1 MRRFQRRSGPKVC
14 LRLLVGLAAM
24 QLSGCLVVDQRS
36 NVPQE
41 VTPGSRIAQVVGY
54 PYDIRVWGDTQM
66 PFPPKRLKEFQE
78 QRLRAAK
85 ADPSLNPGEI
95 NALTLSGGGS
105 SGAFGAGIL
114 SGWSKT
120 GTRPKFDVV
129 TGISTGALIAPFAFL
144 GPDYDDELTEAFT
157 TVSDDDIFKFTGLR
171 GVLRTASVTSNE
183 PLRKMLGK
191 YITEEVVNKVAI
203 EYSKGR
209 RLLIGTTN
217 LDADRPVIW
226 NMGGIAASGRPD
238 RVQLFREVI
247 IASTSIPGVF
257 PPIYFDVSGDGRKYH
272 EMHVDGGVT
281 TEVFL
286 MPAGMSLKGSG
297 VKARPRLY
305 VIRNGRTLP
314 EYSVTEASLPA
325 IAGKAIGS
333 LIDTQAVG
341 DLYRLYAIA
350 QRDGIDYN
358 VVDIPATFTVKSES
372 VFDNK
377 FMRALYKVG
386 YDMGAAGVKWQK
398 LPPGFSH

>member
-1 MRRFQRRSGPKVC
+1 MSNDRPGSTLVVPARW
-14 LRLLVGLAAM
+14 LLLGVAVT
-24 QLSGCLVVDQRS
+24 QLSGCLVVDPRT
-36 NVPQE
+36 NVPQ
-41 VTPGSRIAQVVGY
+41 VASYTTMAQVAGY
-54 PYDIRVWGDTQM
+54 SSDIRIWGDNQIKL
-66 PFPPKRLKEFQE
+66 PPD
-78 QRLRAAK
+78 RLRLLQQQRMKAAK
-85 ADPSLNPGEI
+85 SDPFINPHEI

-144 GPDYDDELTEAFT
+144 GSEYDAQLTEAFT
-157 TVSDDDIFKFTGLR
+157 TISDKDIFKFTGLQ
-171 GVLRTASVTSNE
+171 GVLRTAAFTSNE
-183 PLRKMLGK
+183 PLRKMLDK
-191 YITEEVVNKVAI
+191 YITDDVINKIAV

-226 NMGGIAASGRPD
+226 NMGAIAASGRPD
-238 RVQLFREVI
+238 RAKLFKEVV

-257 PPIYFDVSGDGRKYH
+257 PPIHFDVNADGKTYD

-286 MPAGMSLKGSG
+286 MPAGMSLRGSG
-297 VKARPRLY
+297 LNVNSRLY

-341 DLYRLYAIA
+341 DLYRLYVISR
-350 QRDGIDYN
+350 RDGIDYN
-358 VVDIPATFTVKSES
+358 VIDIPDTFTVKSTS
-372 VFDNK
+372 AFDNK
-377 FMRALYKVG
+377 FMRALYETG
-386 YDMGAAGVKWQK
+386 YQMGSDGIKWK
-398 LPPGFSH
+398 KYPPGFVN

>member
-1 MRRFQRRSGPKVC
+1 MGHVALQPVN
-14 LRLLVGLAAM
+14 LAKWAFIGFAVL
-24 QLSGCLVVDQRS
+24 QLSGCLVVDSRS

-41 VTPGSRIAQVVGY
+41 HNPGPMAQVVGY
-54 PYDIRVWGDTQM
+54 SGDIRIWGDSQLE
-66 PFPPKRLKEFQE
+66 FPPERLKHLQQ
-78 QRLRAAK
+78 QRIEAART
-85 ADPSLNPGEI
+85 DPSINPREI

-144 GPDYDDELTEAFT
+144 GPEYDDQLTQAFT
-157 TVSDDDIFKFTGLR
+157 TISDDDIFKFTGLR
-171 GVLRTASVTSNE
+171 GVLRTAAFTSNE
-183 PLRKMLGK
+183 PLRKMLAK
-191 YITEEVVNKVAI
+191 YLTEDVIDRVAV
-203 EYSKGR
+203 EFSRGR

-226 NMGGIAASGRPD
+226 NMGAIAASGRPD
-238 RVQLFREVI
+238 RYKLFREVI

-257 PPIYFDVSGDGRKYH
+257 PPIHFDVAAANGKTYD

-286 MPAGMSLKGSG
+286 MPAGMSLRGTGLRGKS
-297 VKARPRLY
+297 RLY
-305 VIRNGRTLP
+305 VIRNGRTMP

-341 DLYRLYAIA
+341 DLYRLYVIA

-358 VVDIPATFTVKSES
+358 VIDIPDTFKVRSES
-372 VFDNK
+372 AFDNK

-386 YDMGAAGVKWQK
+386 YDMGSAGVKWK
-398 LPPGFSH
+398 KHPPGLVN

>member
-1 MRRFQRRSGPKVC
+1 MSNDRLS
-14 LRLLVGLAAM
+14 LRLAVLARWLLVGMAAM
-24 QLSGCLVVDQRS
+24 LLSGCLVVDERAG
-36 NVPQE
+36 VPQAPSA
-41 VTPGSRIAQVVGY
+41 TMAQVVGY
-54 PYDIRVWGDTQM
+54 PFDIRIWGDTQIRL
-66 PFPPKRLKEFQE
+66 PPARLKQLQE
-78 QRLRAAK
+78 QRRTAAK
-85 ADPSLNPGEI
+85 SDPSMKVDQI

-105 SGAFGAGIL
+105 SGAFGAGVL
-114 SGWSKT
+114 SGWTQT

-144 GPDYDDELTEAFT
+144 GSDYDKPLSEAFT
-157 TVSDDDIFKFTGLR
+157 TISDKDIFEFTGLR
-171 GVLRTASVTSNE
+171 GVLRTAAFTSNE
-183 PLRKMLGK
+183 PLRKMLDK
-191 YITEEVVNKVAI
+191 YITDDVINKVAV

-226 NMGGIAASGRPD
+226 NMGAIAASNRPD
-238 RVQLFREVI
+238 RSKLFKEVI

-257 PPIYFDVSGDGRKYH
+257 PPIHFDVSDSGKTYD

-286 MPAGMSLKGSG
+286 MPAGMSLKGTG
-297 VKARPRLY
+297 VKAKARLY

-314 EYSVTEASLPA
+314 EYGVTKASLPA

-358 VVDIPATFTVKSES
+358 VIDIPASFNVKSES
-372 VFDNK
+372 AFDNK
-377 FMRALYKVG
+377 FMRALYETG
-386 YDMGAAGVKWQK
+386 YQMGRDGIKWK
-398 LPPGFSH
+398 KYPPGFMD